1 MRGLLGLA
9 ALAATVLAR
18 TDVMVPLYVYPGNAT
33 WTSPDWSAAVDA
45 IKANPD
51 LHL

>member
-9 ALAATVLAR
+9 ALAATVVA
-18 TDVMVPLYVYPGNAT
+18 TDVMVPLYVYPGNAS
-33 WTSPDWSAAVDA
+33 WTNPDWKAAVDA